1 VNDGIETPDDVAALA
16 SMVGLHIAA
25 EHAPGVMRYL
35 QLAAG
40 MAALVMDFPLAV
52 DDEPAEVFRPAEVPR

>member
-1 VNDGIETPDDVAALA
+1 MNDTIHTPDDVTALA

-25 EHAPGVMRYL
+25 DHAPGVVRYL

-52 DDEPAEVFRPAEVPR
+52 DAEPAEVFHPVEVPR